1 MSGEDF
7 FASFRAQ
14 LALPEQRHF
23 FDYWFECAAGRSMP
37 RRSDISPIDI
47 PRHLPYVS
55 LIEIQ
60 TEPLDFKFR
69 LAGTQLREIY
79 EKEVTNCSLGDFS
92 QRQNRDYWLSA
103 HERIAH
109 TGRPAQGILRGPE
122 QSRDHLVQFWLRLP
136 LAVDVDGVKAKMI
149 LGLDKCIPVSDA
161 NNSSFYDD
169 LAQATSA

>member
-1 MSGEDF
+1 MGKEDF

-23 FDYWFECAAGRSMP
+23 FDYWLDCAGGRTMP
-37 RRSDISPIDI
+37 DRADICPTDI
-47 PRHLPYVS
+47 PRHLPLIS

-60 TEPLDFKFR
+60 SEPLNFKFR
-69 LAGTQLREIY
+69 LAGTQLREVY
-79 EKEVTNCSLGDFS
+79 DKEVTDCYLSDFS
-92 QRQNRDYWLSA
+92 QAQNRDYWLSA
-103 HERIAH
+103 CERIAH

-136 LAVDVDGVKAKMI
+136 LSINGSGPKLI

-161 NNSSFYDD
+161 SNTGHIWDEVRASG
-169 LAQATSA
+169 T

>member
-1 MSGEDF
+1 MSKKDF

-14 LALPEQRHF
+14 LVLPEQRHF
-23 FDYWFECAAGRSMP
+23 FDYWLERANGRPMP
-37 RRSDISPIDI
+37 NRSDICPTEI
-47 PRHLPYVS
+47 PRHLPLVS
-55 LIEIQ
+55 LIEI
-60 TEPLDFKFR
+60 ESDPLNFRFR

-79 EKEVTNCSLGDFS
+79 EKEVTSTCLSEFS
-92 QRQNRDYWLSA
+92 EVQNREYWISA

-136 LAVDVDGVKAKMI
+136 LAVDGIGPKLI

-161 NNSSFYDD
+161 SNSQLRDD
-169 LAQATSA
+169 LASVSTA